1 MNIIIVADKGGTNK
15 HASLSH
21 RHVLV
26 LALVGLV
33 LLPVFLG
40 GVTFQI
46 KSLLD
51 QHNDFVD
58 TGLVQQQQKEL
69 QSQRVAIGKARRN
82 AETHLNALA
91 QRLGYLQAQV
101 LRLNALGGR
110 LTTMAGLDA
119 REFDFSVQPAMG
131 GPAGPAVTQNASIVM
146 ASLTSLDQQITT
158 QSEQLSAL
166 ETLLIDRQLQKA
178 VTPSGWPVNGGW
190 ISSNFGIRADPFTG
204 AQSMHK
210 GVDIASPM
218 GSIITAMAD
227 GVVTYA
233 AMKRGYG
240 RLVQINHG
248 QGYVTRY
255 AHTHVALV
263 KVGDRVKKGQPVAQ
277 VGASG
282 RSTGPHLHFEV
293 IRDRQQVDPLDYIQR
308 GPQRVVAKR

>member
-1 MNIIIVADKGGTNK
+1 MNIIIVADKGGANK

-26 LALVGLV
+26 IALVGLV
-33 LLPVFLG
+33 VLPVFLG
-40 GVTFQI
+40 GITFQI

-51 QHNDFVD
+51 RQSGFMDA
-58 TGLVQQQQKEL
+58 GLVQQQQKEL
-69 QSQRVAIGKARRN
+69 QVQRVAIHKARRD

-91 QRLGYLQAQV
+91 QRLGHLQAQV

-131 GPAGPAVTQNASIVM
+131 GPVGPAVAQNASIVLS
-146 ASLTSLDQQITT
+146 SLTSLDQQVAA

-166 ETLLIDRQLQKA
+166 ETLLINRQLQKA

-190 ISSNFGIRADPFTG
+190 VSSNFGVRADPFTG
-204 AQSMHK
+204 ARSVHK

-218 GSIITAMAD
+218 GSIIKTMGD
-227 GVVTYA
+227 GVVTFA
-233 AMKRGYG
+233 GKKRGYG

-255 AHTHVALV
+255 AHILESLV
-263 KVGDRVKKGQPVAQ
+263 KVGDRVKKGEAVAK
-277 VGASG
+277 VGTSG

-293 IRDRQQVDPLDYIQR
+293 IRDRHQVDPLGYLK
-308 GPQRVVAKR
+308 GPRRVVARR

>member
-1 MNIIIVADKGGTNK
+1 MNIIIVADKGGANK

-26 LALVGLV
+26 L
-33 LLPVFLG
+33 LPAFLG
-40 GVTFQI
+40 AITFEI

-51 QHNDFVD
+51 RHNGSLD
-58 TGLVQQQQKEL
+58 TSLVQQHQGEL
-69 QSQRVAIGKARRN
+69 QTQKVAIQKARRN

-91 QRLGYLQAQV
+91 QRLGHLQAQV

-119 REFDFSVQPAMG
+119 NEFDFSIQPAMG
-131 GPAGPAVTQNASIVM
+131 GPAGPVVAQD
-146 ASLTSLDQQITT
+146 ASLVLSSLSSLDRQVAT
-158 QSEQLSAL
+158 QTEQLNAL

-190 ISSNFGIRADPFTG
+190 VSSNFGMRADPFTG
-204 AQSMHK
+204 ARSMHK

-218 GSIITAMAD
+218 GSVIKAMGD
-227 GVVTYA
+227 GVVSYA
-233 AMKRGYG
+233 SMKRGYG

-255 AHTHVALV
+255 AHTQHNPVALV
-263 KVGDRVKKGQPVAQ
+263 KVGDRVKKGQAVAR
-277 VGASG
+277 VGISG

-293 IRDRQQVDPLDYIQR
+293 LLERQQVDPVDYLK
-308 GPQRVVAKR
+308 GPRRVVARR

>member
-1 MNIIIVADKGGTNK
+1 MNIIIVADKGGSNK
-15 HASLSH
+15 HASLPH

-26 LALVGLV
+26 IALIGLV
-33 LLPVFLG
+33 VLPVFLG

-51 QHNDFVD
+51 RHNGVLDAD
-58 TGLVQQQQKEL
+58 LVQQQQKEL
-69 QSQRVAIGKARRN
+69 QTQRADIQNARRN
-82 AETHLNALA
+82 AEVHLNALA
-91 QRLGYLQAQV
+91 QRLGHLQAQV

-119 REFDFSVQPAMG
+119 HEFDFSIQPAMG
-131 GPAGPAVTQNASIVM
+131 GPAGPAVAQDASIVLS
-146 ASLTSLDQQITT
+146 SLSTLDQQVAVQT
-158 QSEQLSAL
+158 EQLNAL

-190 ISSNFGIRADPFTG
+190 VSSNFGMRADPFTG
-204 AQSMHK
+204 ARSLHK

-218 GSIITAMAD
+218 GSIIKAMGD
-227 GVVTYA
+227 GVITFA
-233 AMKRGYG
+233 GKKRGYG

-255 AHTHVALV
+255 AHILEALV
-263 KVGDRVKKGQPVAQ
+263 KVGDRVKKGEAVAK
-277 VGASG
+277 VGTSG

-293 IRDRQQVDPLDYIQR
+293 MRDRHQVDPLGYLK
-308 GPQRVVAKR
+308 GPRRVVASR